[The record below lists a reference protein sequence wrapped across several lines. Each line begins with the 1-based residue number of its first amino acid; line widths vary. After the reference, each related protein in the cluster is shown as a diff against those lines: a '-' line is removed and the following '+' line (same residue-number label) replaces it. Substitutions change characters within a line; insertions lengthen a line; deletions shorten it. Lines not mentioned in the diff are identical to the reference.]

1 MSQGSSNPASPSRL
15 VTASEQQET
24 LTPVSHVFGLSEV
37 SASLEVLNIEVE
49 RKPTVVHRAQASYS
63 PGASMTPWSPNARDH
78 RRSTQASPFKLKRYA
93 LQIWLEVKVGPG
105 YFLPPED
112 DSYSTD
118 FALEVLNRAYPG
130 CTAVYLDRGGHML
143 AFYGRKGSPKAGLIQ
158 DVAIEASHAVREI
171 PTWMGLTAKW
181 RVKCVSLA
189 EAKDIL
195 AGCKRLEW
203 ENRRRECQYFQERFA
218 PMHQPSGLSVNAAPF
233 QPWAAVPMPRPAEM
247 PSDPPEAER
256 RGSKDGHSPS
266 RHSTT
271 SSVGKIPSPMRGP
284 YPQTSDDDVTSDGGL
299 VDPSHRKG
307 KRGRGSRGGRSGE
320 GSDSSHSARSSAS
333 RGGRRKKK
341 DGFSSKIQIPEFGE
355 KKGHSGE
362 VTDAFRQWAR
372 CITYYRDYYEDSYLM
387 PLVVSFLTGDASDVF
402 DWILR
407 LNQGEPQDLTTL
419 LQMLRE
425 HYCGSLTFRE
435 QRNAIENLHQ
445 KSNEA
450 AIDFLIRVGT
460 SVSNLAK
467 DWKDELMECELQA
480 LQNEVSLNGVKEEIR
495 HVLDSEMAKRDGHLT
510 PQQMYE
516 AVKKYETY
524 VARNRRLDGKG
535 ISTPAGQQKATGQ
548 SLGYKPRFHKTTAFI
563 ATAGGQNDESD
574 HPPGEDSDSP
584 EVEPPPKEDEGL
596 YIPSYLEEAIPDD
609 PALQVK
615 VARALRVQE
624 INSRRCFTC
633 NRPGHLARDH
643 QEWEEKTGSGPSSR
657 RGQLQTKRPQRRP
670 DQNPLSPDGQ
680 GLPRSREGT
689 IHEPGC
695 FFQVH
700 WPQELGPGFD
710 Q

>member
-1 MSQGSSNPASPSRL
+1 M
-15 VTASEQQET
+15 ASEQQET

-37 SASLEVLNIEVE
+37 SASLEALNIEVE

-63 PGASMTPWSPNARDH
+63 PGASMTPWSLNARDH
-78 RRSTQASPFKLKRYA
+78 RRSTQASPLKLKRYA
-93 LQIWLEVKVGPG
+93 LQIWLEVEVGPG

-112 DSYSTD
+112 DSYSMD

-130 CTAVYLDRGGHML
+130 CTGVYLDRGGHML
-143 AFYGRKGSPKAGLIQ
+143 AFYGRKGSSKAGLIQ
-158 DVAIEASHAVREI
+158 DVAIEAGHAVREI

-181 RVKCVSLA
+181 RVKCISLA
-189 EAKDIL
+189 KAKDIL
-195 AGCKRLEW
+195 AGCKRLER
-203 ENRRRECQYFQERFA
+203 ENRRRERQYFQERFA
-218 PMHQPSGLSVNAAPF
+218 PMHQPSGLSVYVALF
-233 QPWAAVPMPRPAEM
+233 QPQATVPMPRPAEM
-247 PSDPPEAER
+247 PSDQPEAER
-256 RGSKDGHSPS
+256 WGPKDGPSPS

-271 SSVGKIPSPMRGP
+271 SSVSKIPSPMRGP
-284 YPQTSDDDVTSDGGL
+284 YPQTSDDDVTSDVGL
-299 VDPSHRKG
+299 VDPSSRRKG
-307 KRGRGSRGGRSGE
+307 KRGHGSRGGRSGE
-320 GSDSSHSARSSAS
+320 SSDSSHSVKSSAS

-341 DGFSSKIQIPEFGE
+341 DGFSSKIQKG

-387 PLVVSFLTGDASDVF
+387 PLVVSSLTGDALDVF
-402 DWILR
+402 DWILS

-445 KSNEA
+445 KSNKA
-450 AIDFLIRVGT
+450 AIDFLIWVST

-467 DWKDELMECELQA
+467 DWKDELTECELRA
-480 LQNEVSLNGVKEEIR
+480 LQYEVSLNRIKEEIR
-495 HVLDSEMAKRDGHLT
+495 HVLDSEMAKRDGCLT

-524 VARNRRLDGKG
+524 VAQKRRLYGKG
-535 ISTPAGQQKATGQ
+535 TSTPASPQKATGQ
-548 SLGYKPRFHKTTAFI
+548 SSGYKPRFHKTKAFV
-563 ATAGGQNDESD
+563 ATAGGLNDESD
-574 HPPGEDSDSP
+574 HPPGEDSDSH

-624 INSRRCFTC
+624 MNSRRCFTS
-633 NRPGHLARDH
+633 NRPGHLTRDH
-643 QEWEEKTGSGPSSR
+643 QEWEEKNGIRPLQSKGPAPNRTASE
-657 RGQLQTKRPQRRP
+657 KARPKPPQ
-670 DQNPLSPDGQ
+670 
-680 GLPRSREGT
+680 
-689 IHEPGC
+689 PG
-695 FFQVH
+695 
-700 WPQELGPGFD
+700 WPGPPTE
-710 Q
+710 